1 MPALDLTDARVR
13 ALKCPDGRCVIEV
26 RDTDVH
32 GLEIRVTKGGV
43 KTWRLH
49 YTRRSDGRRRA
60 VKLGRYPSISLK
72 KARARA
78 KALQSAIEDMDV
90 REDPAARLH
99 ARRTAQTFKE
109 LADDWIER
117 HARPNRCPR
126 AVADDR
132 SMLDRHILPE
142 IGSMKIGEISKRDV
156 IRLVDKVAAKADAR
170 IKKVRHSQTPPRKL
184 THRPNR
190 VFELVRAIF
199 RWAVGRDMIVI
210 NPTAGLQKP
219 IKKEKPRERELS
231 PDEIRKLWLALQ
243 RAPRSREQWRR
254 QPDDFPMRRGT
265 ALTIM
270 LALITAQRIGEV
282 SGIVMTELD
291 LTSSAPTW
299 KIPGARTKNGEP
311 HRVPLS
317 ELALRLI
324 NEARTLADD
333 SIWLFP
339 NPSKDG
345 SVHPHAATRAIER
358 AKPDMGID
366 DFRVHDLRRT
376 AATRIEE
383 LGTPPHV
390 ISHILNHVSVSKS
403 TITKKVYSRYTYER
417 EKREALDAWAARLES
432 ILSCER
438 RDDEMA
444 ASLDQHVPSGP
455 LPREWA

>member
-1 MPALDLTDARVR
+1 MPAVDLTDARVR
-13 ALKCPDGRCVIEV
+13 ALKCEEGQRVIEV

-60 VKLGRYPSISLK
+60 VKLGRYPNMSLK

-78 KALQSAIEDMDV
+78 KALQSTIEDMDV

-99 ARRTAQTFKE
+99 ARRNAQTFKE

-117 HARPNRCPR
+117 HARPNRCTR

-132 SMLDRHILPE
+132 SMLGRHILPE
-142 IGSMKIGEISKRDV
+142 IGSMKIGEVSKRDV
-156 IRLVDKVAAKADAR
+156 IRMVDKVAAKVDAR
-170 IKKVRHSQTPPRKL
+170 GRKVRGSQTASRKL

-190 VFELVRAIF
+190 VFELVRAVF
-199 RWAVGRDMIVI
+199 RWAIGRDMIVI
-210 NPTAGLQKP
+210 DPTAGLQKP

-231 PDEIRKLWLALQ
+231 PDEIRMLWLALQ
-243 RAPRSREQWRR
+243 RAPCSREHWRR
-254 QPDDFPMRRGT
+254 QEDDFPMRRGT

-270 LALITAQRIGEV
+270 LALVTAQRIGEV
-282 SGIVMTELD
+282 SGIALTELD
-291 LTSSAPTW
+291 LASSVPIW
-299 KIPGARTKNGEP
+299 KIPGARTKNGES

-317 ELALRLI
+317 DLALRLI
-324 NEARTLADD
+324 GEARTLAGG

-345 SVHPHAATRAIER
+345 PMHPHAATRAVER
-358 AKPDMGID
+358 ARPHIGLD

-376 AATRIEE
+376 AATRIAE
-383 LGTPPHV
+383 LGAPPHV

-403 TITKKVYSRYTYER
+403 TITTKVYSRYTYER
-417 EKREALDAWAARLES
+417 EKREALDAWGALLEAIVSCKGRDNEIAA
-432 ILSCER
+432 
-438 RDDEMA
+438 
-444 ASLDQHVPSGP
+444 
-455 LPREWA
+455 